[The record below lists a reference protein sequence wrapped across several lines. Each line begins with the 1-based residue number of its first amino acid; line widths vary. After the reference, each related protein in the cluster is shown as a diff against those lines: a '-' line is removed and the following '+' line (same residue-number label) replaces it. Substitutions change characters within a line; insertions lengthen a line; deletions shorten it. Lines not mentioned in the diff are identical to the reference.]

1 MKIQKLD
8 EGYLQTGTPYMIRN
22 DGKVFDCGDNPY
34 AYHPYIIRY
43 DGVEKNT
50 FEELMKDI
58 LTNIIYLSSTPLYWL
73 YKHTKNEGTR
83 EHARNFVKAFLSS
96 DYSINLIKKEKRE
109 GYKEELCKLYDIS
122 ELFESSIPVADL
134 VAELKQVD
142 AELNQEFLRAR
153 TSDMYLMGTNK
164 DIYFRISSV
173 DFNWFDIIFNVI
185 SDNRNFI
192 NTITVTTD
200 HEAAR
205 TDKNVIIK
213 CNGVPL
219 DHITYDEFMNIPGSH
234 PVIEKYKCN
243 KALYAGKSLWEALG
257 PSRPERIVRT
267 KKDLHYY
274 QPTDFF
280 EW

>member
-1 MKIQKLD
+1 
-8 EGYLQTGTPYMIRN
+8 
-22 DGKVFDCGDNPY
+22 
-34 AYHPYIIRY
+34 
-43 DGVEKNT
+43 
-50 FEELMKDI
+50 
-58 LTNIIYLSSTPLYWL
+58 
-73 YKHTKNEGTR
+73 
-83 EHARNFVKAFLSS
+83 
-96 DYSINLIKKEKRE
+96 
-109 GYKEELCKLYDIS
+109 
-122 ELFESSIPVADL
+122 
-134 VAELKQVD
+134 
-142 AELNQEFLRAR
+142 
-153 TSDMYLMGTNK
+153 MYFGGQSK

-173 DFNWFDIIFNVI
+173 DFNWFDIIFNVV

-243 KALYAGKSLWEALG
+243 KDLYAGKSLWEALG
-257 PSRPERIVRT
+257 PARPERIVRT